1 MMKEDALLKLLDEIS
16 EFPAPLYEEW
26 KQAAEQSLKGG
37 SFEKLLTKTY
47 ENITLQPMYQKN
59 VLEQIPYV
67 DAPPGVFPFHRGT
80 KTVRNA
86 NVPWIINQQVLY
98 LHPKQANETIRRD
111 LENGQTGIHLVL
123 NEATKCG
130 DFDKQ
135 SQTGMIIQNLEDLRI
150 LFDEIDLQRFPIYVN
165 AGAFSLPFFALF
177 AAYLKE
183 KQIFFGNVK
192 GTVGADPL
200 GTLALTGS
208 LPYSLASLYDL
219 MAKTAEWAIDYFPK
233 LSVIL
238 VQGQPYHNGGGS
250 AVEELACVLAT
261 AAEYMDEMVKR
272 GLSVNDVASKM
283 TFSFAIGSNLFMEIA
298 KFRAAR
304 LLWANV
310 AKAFGGNIE
319 AQKMSIHAETSKW
332 NKTIYDPHVNILR
345 GAIEAFAGAVGGV
358 DSMHVTPFDEC
369 LKTIPSEFA
378 RRIARNTQLILQEE
392 AHLGKVNDPAGGSWY
407 VEALTD
413 ELAKK
418 AWELFQQIEKEGGMS
433 SALQSGTIQKRIAE
447 IAKKREENIKRRKDV
462 FVGTNKYANL
472 NEQMLEEMKTP
483 EIQTVER
490 KSSDSAKRA
499 LRFSE
504 KDLVADAVK
513 AAQTGAFISD
523 LIQALPYENQETT
536 VASIPQ
542 KRGAEP
548 FERLRLAME
557 KHLQKTGERQ
567 KVFLANIGPVAE
579 YKPRADFVSGFF
591 EAGGFE
597 VLPNFGFDS
606 VEEAVQ
612 AAKESGA
619 STVVIVSK
627 DERYPEVILPLLES
641 LADGKRTIYVAG
653 KLEETEF
660 EKYRQAGLEDA
671 IHMQSNVYEVLA
683 DLQRKKGVLNNG
695 EA

>member
-1 MMKEDALLKLLDEIS
+1 MKEDALLKILDEIS
-16 EFPAPLYEEW
+16 EFPAPAYEEW
-26 KQAAEQSLKGG
+26 KQAAEQSLKDG

-47 ENITLQPMYQKN
+47 ENITLQPMYQKD
-59 VLEQIPYV
+59 VLEHIPYV
-67 DAPPGVFPFHRGT
+67 DAPPGSYPFHRGT
-80 KTVRNA
+80 KTVRNEKA
-86 NVPWIINQQVLY
+86 PWLVNQEVLY
-98 LHPKQANETIRRD
+98 PHPKQANETIQHD

-135 SQTGMIIQNLEDLRI
+135 SQTGIIIQNLEDLHV
-150 LFDEIDLQRFPIYVN
+150 LFHEIDLERFPIYVN
-165 AGAFSLPFFALF
+165 AGALSLPFFAMF

-192 GTVGADPL
+192 GVIGADPL
-200 GTLALTGS
+200 GTLGLKGS
-208 LPYSLASLYDL
+208 LPYSLSSMYDA
-219 MAKTAEWAIDYFPK
+219 MAKTTEWAIDYFPK
-233 LSVIL
+233 LSTIL
-238 VQGQPYHNGGGS
+238 VQGQPYYNGGGS
-250 AVEELACVLAT
+250 AVEELAYVIAT
-261 AAEYMDEMVKR
+261 GVEYMDEMVKR
-272 GLSVNDVASKM
+272 GLSVNDAASKM
-283 TFSFAIGSNLFMEIA
+283 TFSFSIGSNLFMEVA

-304 LLWANV
+304 LLWSNV
-310 AKAFGGNIE
+310 IKAFGGNIE

-418 AWELFQQIEKEGGMS
+418 AWELFQQIEKDGGMS
-433 SALQSGTIQKRIAE
+433 SALQSGTVQKRVAE

-472 NEQMLEEMKTP
+472 NEQILDEMKTP

-499 LRFSE
+499 LSFSE
-504 KDLVADAVK
+504 KALVADAVD

-523 LIQALPYENQETT
+523 LIQALPYERQKTT
-536 VASIPQ
+536 AISIPQ

-548 FERLRLAME
+548 FEQLRLAME
-557 KHLQKTGERQ
+557 KHMQKNGERQ

-597 VLPNFGFDS
+597 VLNNFGFTT

-619 STVVIVSK
+619 NTIVIVSK
-627 DERYPEVILPLLES
+627 DEKYPEIIPSLLDS
-641 LADGKRTIYVAG
+641 LADENRTVYVAG
-653 KLEETEF
+653 KLEE
-660 EKYRQAGLEDA
+660 EKLKNYKQAGLEDA

-683 DLQRKKGVLNNG
+683 DLQRKKGVLNDG